1 MSIKSILSIYS
12 GEAARGAG
20 LRHAIKVAKA
30 YDAWL
35 TGVLRHGRST
45 LEQSFSLLPKEV
57 VEVIRDRESERIKA
71 VQNRFYEL
79 VADNGWSAK
88 SQFLDMKSSQT
99 ARLSVLA
106 RSYDLI
112 VTGNHSDRP
121 DEEHMAVMPDV
132 LALQSGRPVLIV
144 PDGYEAEA
152 LAEHAIVAWD
162 GKRAAARAIGDALS
176 ILQDKAKVTVLTVGN
191 VSLGEEM
198 PGGGIM
204 TLLERHGINASHL
217 HKNAGVR
224 STARVIE
231 ETARDLSA
239 KLIVMGA
246 FEHSKFAHDL
256 FGGVTTE
263 ILKTASVPVFM
274 SH

>member
-1 MSIKSILSIYS
+1 
-12 GEAARGAG
+12 
-20 LRHAIKVAKA
+20 
-30 YDAWL
+30 
-35 TGVLRHGRST
+35 
-45 LEQSFSLLPKEV
+45 
-57 VEVIRDRESERIKA
+57 
-71 VQNRFYEL
+71 
-79 VADNGWSAK
+79 
-88 SQFLDMKSSQT
+88 
-99 ARLSVLA
+99 
-106 RSYDLI
+106 
-112 VTGNHSDRP
+112 
-121 DEEHMAVMPDV
+121 MAVMPDV

-162 GKRAAARAIGDALS
+162 GKRAAARAIGGALS

-191 VSLGEEM
+191 VSLGEEL

-217 HKNAGVR
+217 HKNAGAR

-231 ETARDLSA
+231 ETARDISA